1 MLAKQLENIVPF
13 ILDDQLY
20 LERCSYNDDYR
31 GTKVDQIDRKLLAAL
46 ENDARQSFSAL
57 GETVGLSKTPCWT
70 RVQALD
76 NSGVITGYG
85 ARLDPEKLGIHIKAI
100 VHVVVDF
107 ADYQAFESAIVAHAN
122 VRSCQ
127 AVTGEFDYVLE
138 VHATDM
144 ATFDELL
151 RTQLSQLPGVQR
163 FNTAIAT
170 RSVKADGPYSGMI
183 D

>member
-1 MLAKQLENIVPF
+1 M
-13 ILDDQLY
+13 D
-20 LERCSYNDDYR
+20 S
-31 GTKVDQIDRKLLAAL
+31 IDKKLLAAL

-57 GETVGLSKTPCWT
+57 GECVGLSKTPCWN
-70 RVQALD
+70 RVKAL
-76 NSGVITGYG
+76 NESGVVQSYG

-107 ADYQAFESAIVAHAN
+107 AEYQAFESAIIAHRQ

-138 VHATDM
+138 VFATNM
-144 ATFDELL
+144 GQFDELL
-151 RTQLSQLPGVQR
+151 RNQLSQLPGVQR

-170 RSVKADGPYSGMI
+170 RSVKVGAPYTGMMI
-183 D
+183 